1 MKVNGEGKDHPII
14 EILTPMLDGMQ
25 LLQES
30 IKTHREM
37 NDLRHKITD
46 LELTKL
52 NKRVDDLEK
61 LIKK

>member
-30 IKTHREM
+30 IKTHSEM